1 MIEFLG
7 SWIKNIAVV
16 IIFITFLEILLPN
29 NSMRK
34 YIQAI
39 AGLLVMIVILTPII
53 EFLNQ
58 DIDIQDIL
66 SQSYDEMEQIDME
79 NKKEVLKEEQNK
91 MAIELYIKKI
101 ESKIKNQV
109 EEKIK
114 GIKIDVE
121 VEVFT
126 NPKEENFSQIKQVK
140 IYINKDGD
148 KDKVLEKNNEKTFIE
163 PIKRIEIGSIDKNS
177 MQETQQ
183 EESIISLEEK
193 RKIKEMILDFYNVPI
208 ENISISSKSSK
219 QKNK

>member
-114 GIKIDVE
+114 GIKTDVE